1 MARRR
6 ASEPNDETPI
16 AARQRLP
23 KPQTVA
29 LGSYVG
35 CIGLLLV
42 ALLVS
47 VWPAVEKATDLPAA
61 QATANVRMS
70 FLGVFH
76 LHVTAGT
83 SLLILVAVLG
93 ALGSFIHAATSF
105 VEYAGNRRLTRS
117 WTWWYV
123 LRLPIGSSLALVMY
137 FALRGGLFATNAS
150 AGDVNAYGIGA
161 LAGVAGL
168 FSKQATAKLEEIF
181 STIFR
186 VQPGKGDERLRDS
199 LENEKP
205 VVSGIEPAKLTTGS
219 EVTVEVRG
227 SGFIEASQ
235 VRLKRLESGEVLERK
250 ATFVNSTR
258 VHVVLK
264 AEELAEPGKIEI
276 TVVNPPPGG
285 GTSQPIVVDVD
296 PPK

>member
-6 ASEPNDETPI
+6 ASEKNDETKI

-35 CIGLLLV
+35 CVGLLLV
-42 ALLVS
+42 ALLIS
-47 VWPAVEKATDLPAA
+47 VWPAVEKATALPAA

-83 SLLILVAVLG
+83 SLLILVAVVG

-123 LRLPIGSSLALVMY
+123 LRIPIGSSLALVMY

-150 AGDVNAYGIGA
+150 AGDVNAYGIARPRGC
-161 LAGVAGL
+161 
-168 FSKQATAKLEEIF
+168 
-181 STIFR
+181 
-186 VQPGKGDERLRDS
+186 
-199 LENEKP
+199 
-205 VVSGIEPAKLTTGS
+205 
-219 EVTVEVRG
+219 RG
-227 SGFIEASQ
+227 SLLEAGD
-235 VRLKRLESGEVLERK
+235 GEARRDLLDDLPRPTGQGRRT
-250 ATFVNSTR
+250 AS
-258 VHVVLK
+258 
-264 AEELAEPGKIEI
+264 
-276 TVVNPPPGG
+276 
-285 GTSQPIVVDVD
+285 
-296 PPK
+296 